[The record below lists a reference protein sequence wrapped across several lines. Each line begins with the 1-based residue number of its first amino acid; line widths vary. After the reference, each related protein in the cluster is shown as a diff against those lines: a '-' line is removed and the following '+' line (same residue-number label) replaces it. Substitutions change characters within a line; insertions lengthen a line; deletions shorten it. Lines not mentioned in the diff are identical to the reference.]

1 MTFRHIFS
9 GEFWLTAILY
19 SRQWRLAAILTAASQ
34 TSNLNVS
41 ANSKQNSKIF
51 YDMNQGHRWVWFMK
65 KTRGKKSRATV
76 PLILTSFGGNGL
88 TILWSKYL
96 QLELLPKWKF
106 LEPFFNFVASGSN
119 ISIIINDKYTCKC
132 QMLYIKKQWRKHFLF
147 SRCRYLGRRSIEQ
160 IQFQGIL

>member
-9 GEFWLTAILY
+9 GEFWLTSILY
-19 SRQWRLAAILTAASQ
+19 SRQWRLAAILTAASE
-34 TSNLNVS
+34 TSNLNIS

-51 YDMNQGHRWVWFMK
+51 YDMNQGGHRWVRFIK

-88 TILWSKYL
+88 IILWSKYL

-106 LEPFFNFVASGSN
+106 WEPFLNFFASGSN
-119 ISIIINDKYTCKC
+119 ISMIINDKYTCKC
-132 QMLYIKKQWRKHFLF
+132 QMLYIKKLGHKNFLF
-147 SRCRYLGRRSIEQ
+147 CRSNKL
-160 IQFQGIL
+160 